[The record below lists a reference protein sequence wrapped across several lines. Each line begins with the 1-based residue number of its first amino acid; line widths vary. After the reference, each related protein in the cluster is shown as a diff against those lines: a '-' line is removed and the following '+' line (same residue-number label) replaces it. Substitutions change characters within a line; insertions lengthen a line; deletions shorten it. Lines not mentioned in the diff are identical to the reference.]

1 MSPKECADKHYAGMK
16 VKRVIVHPAGKIE
29 SAAAFTHDVEGM
41 RESDL
46 KTFVK
51 TCREFFKS
59 FESQDFNDI
68 SPTHVQKMINAHQLG
83 TEDLLTRYARK
94 LKDLK

>member
-1 MSPKECADKHYAGMK
+1 MK

-46 KTFVK
+46 KKFVK
-51 TCREFFKS
+51 ACREFFKS
-59 FESQDFNDI
+59 FESQNFQDI
-68 SPTHVQKMINAHQLG
+68 FTAHVQKMINAHQLG
-83 TEDLLTRYARK
+83 TDDLPARYTRK